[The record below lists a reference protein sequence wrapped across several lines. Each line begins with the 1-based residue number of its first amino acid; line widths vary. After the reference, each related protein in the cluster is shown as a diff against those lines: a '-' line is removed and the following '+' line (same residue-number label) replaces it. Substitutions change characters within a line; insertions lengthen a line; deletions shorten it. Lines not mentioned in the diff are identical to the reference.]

1 MKRTIAVANGISL
14 ANMAMTMYQDTIIS
28 LTDYG
33 HSINLSIR
41 IDKET
46 MDLVKVYA
54 MFETWIVDGAK
65 ISHYYNEKTDSDYIE
80 IHWNID

>member
-1 MKRTIAVANGISL
+1 MKRALAVANGSAL

-28 LTDYG
+28 LSDYG
-33 HSINLSIR
+33 HSINLSIKIER
-41 IDKET
+41 ET

-54 MFETWIVDGAK
+54 TFETWIVDGAR
-65 ISHYYNEKTDSDYIE
+65 ISHYYNEKTESDYIE